1 MTASANLEL
10 VRSIYADLER
20 GDFGRVFQAA
30 SEWAHSE
37 FEWVIADGPTA
48 GSFTGVAEAE
58 ESAYG
63 MLAAWEE
70 FRFEVEEYRALDDER
85 VLVLEHR
92 RGRGKGSGA
101 ETGTKAASVS
111 HFRDGKVTR
120 LVMYWERDHAFADLG
135 LAPEGDAADRRD

>member
-30 SEWAHSE
+30 SEWAHPE

-70 FRFEVEEYRALDDER
+70 FRFEVEEYRRSMTSASWCSNTAEGAATGAER
-85 VLVLEHR
+85 R
-92 RGRGKGSGA
+92 RGRRQRPCL
-101 ETGTKAASVS
+101 TSVTA
-111 HFRDGKVTR
+111 R
-120 LVMYWERDHAFADLG
+120 
-135 LAPEGDAADRRD
+135 

>member
-1 MTASANLEL
+1 
-10 VRSIYADLER
+10 
-20 GDFGRVFQAA
+20 
-30 SEWAHSE
+30 
-37 FEWVIADGPTA
+37 
-48 GSFTGVAEAE
+48 
-58 ESAYG
+58 